1 MGVRDDQ
8 KLATREKVL
17 LAARDLFNDIGYEET
32 TI

>member
-17 LAARDLFNDIGYEET
+17 LAARDLFN
-32 TI
+32 